1 MIVYGYAKQ
10 YQYTGDGTLI
20 IQTRIPSIHGP
31 LHKSEYRGQKIR
43 RYTEDIDLPWYPS
56 LILPHL
62 PNADEIVALAS
73 INEASSGGFLII
85 GLTGGY
91 GTNPYVDVEGL
102 GGLSH
107 G

>member
-20 IQTRIPSIHGP
+20 IQTRIPAIHGP
-31 LHKSEYRGQKIR
+31 LKKSEYKGQTVR
-43 RYTEDIDLPWYPS
+43 RYTEDNNLPWYPS

-62 PNADEIVALAS
+62 PNADEVVALAS
-73 INEASSGGFLII
+73 LNDASSSGFLII

-91 GTNPYVDVEGL
+91 GTNPNTDVERL
-102 GGLSH
+102 GELSH

>member
-1 MIVYGYAKQ
+1 MKVYGYAKQ

-20 IQTRIPSIHGP
+20 IKTRIPAIHGP
-31 LHKSEYRGQKIR
+31 LNKSEYKGQKIR
-43 RYTEDIDLPWYPS
+43 RYTEDNDLPWYPS

-62 PNADEIVALAS
+62 PNADEVVALVS
-73 INEASSGGFLII
+73 INEASSSGFLII

-91 GTNPYVDVEGL
+91 GTNPNTDVEGL
-102 GGLSH
+102 GDLSH

>member
-20 IQTRIPSIHGP
+20 IRTRIPAIHGP
-31 LHKSEYRGQKIR
+31 LKKSDYKGQKIR
-43 RYTEDIDLPWYPS
+43 RYTEDDDLPWYPS

-62 PNADEIVALAS
+62 PNADEVVALAS
-73 INEASSGGFLII
+73 TNDAASTSFLII

-91 GTNPYVDVEGL
+91 GTNPYSDVECLADVSPG
-102 GGLSH
+102 
-107 G
+107 

>member
-1 MIVYGYAKQ
+1 MIVYGYAKK

-31 LHKSEYRGQKIR
+31 LNKSEYKGQKIR
-43 RYTEDIDLPWYPS
+43 RYTEDSNLPWYPS

-62 PNADEIVALAS
+62 PNADEVVALVS
-73 INEASSGGFLII
+73 INEASSAGFLII

-91 GTNPYVDVEGL
+91 GTNPYTDVEGL
-102 GGLSH
+102 GDLSH